1 MPQLGMTLEE
11 IRAFAGEGEIVGP
24 PSTYCESVA
33 PLETAGEGQ
42 LSFVKDARF
51 FDAARASCAGAL
63 LVPAPIPEL
72 DTPQLVVKAPYEV
85 FGRLLARIARQMR
98 GRRPAGVHPRA
109 VVDSAAALG
118 AEVSVGA
125 GAVVE
130 EAAVIGDR
138 CVLYPGVYLGRR
150 SVLGADC
157 VLHPNVVIM
166 EDVTIG
172 DRVVI
177 HGGTVIGAD
186 GYGYLQ
192 IEGRHL
198 KIPQIGRIT
207 IGDDVEIG
215 ALVTIDRATLDTTAI
230 GRGTKIGDF
239 THVGHNCQVG
249 EDVLLLPTVIL
260 AGSVKVGDRVI
271 FAGHAASSDNLTIGE
286 DASLGATAVAFKD
299 VPPGASMW
307 GSPAREK
314 GLEMRIQSALRRL
327 PGMLRD
333 LRALKKRLDPQGRK
347 S

>member
-33 PLETAGEGQ
+33 PLDTAVEGQ
-42 LSFVKDARF
+42 LSFVKDTRF
-51 FDAARASCAGAL
+51 FDAARRSRAGAL

-72 DTPQLVVKAPYEV
+72 DAPQLVVGVPYEV
-85 FGRLLARIARQMR
+85 FGRLLAKIAREMR
-98 GRRPAGVHPRA
+98 GRRPAGVHSQA
-109 VVDSAAALG
+109 VVDEAAVLG

-130 EAAVIGDR
+130 EGAVIGDR

-157 VLHPNVVIM
+157 VILPNVVIM
-166 EDVTIG
+166 EDVAIG

-177 HGGTVIGAD
+177 HGGSVIGAD

-192 IEGRHL
+192 IDGRHR

-239 THVGHNCQVG
+239 THVGHNCQIG
-249 EDVLLLPTVIL
+249 DDVLLLPTVML
-260 AGSVKVGDRVI
+260 SGSVTVGDRVI
-271 FAGHAASSDNLTIGE
+271 FAGHAGSSDNLTIGE
-286 DASLGATAVAFKD
+286 GASVGAASVAYKD
-299 VPPGASMW
+299 VPPGAAMW

-327 PGMLRD
+327 PEMLRD
-333 LRALKKRLDPQGRK
+333 LRAVKRQLASRGDKP
-347 S
+347 